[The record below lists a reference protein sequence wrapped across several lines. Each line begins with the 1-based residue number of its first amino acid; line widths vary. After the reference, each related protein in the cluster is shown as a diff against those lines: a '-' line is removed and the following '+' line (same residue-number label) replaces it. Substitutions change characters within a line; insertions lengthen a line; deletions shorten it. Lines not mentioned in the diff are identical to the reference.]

1 MYGIGM
7 QELLLILVIV
17 VLIFGSKKLPRSAA
31 GLAKPSAIQAGQL
44 GARRNRHHSQRRKEK
59 RRHNPFRIARSDF
72 SSGSVLAGVF
82 GKICQNNSTPPME
95 AGSNARHIRKATMKV
110 EQLSIFLENKAGRL
124 AQVTKTLAEAG
135 INIRA
140 LSLADT
146 SDFGILRLIVNDT
159 EKAINIMKEAG
170 FTVGRTAVVAVEV
183 DDKPGGLN
191 NILEALS
198 GQNVNVEYMYAFVQE
213 GGGSATMIFR
223 FDRIDQAIEVLKA
236 KNIPIIPADRING

>member
-17 VLIFGSKKLPRSAA
+17 VLIFGSKKLPEIGGRLGKAIRNFKRASSEPDEIDITPKDEKKKTTQPIPHQPAPISVQA
-31 GLAKPSAIQAGQL
+31 QSLLA
-44 GARRNRHHSQRRKEK
+44 
-59 RRHNPFRIARSDF
+59 F
-72 SSGSVLAGVF
+72 F

-135 INIRA
+135 IIRI
-140 LSLADT
+140 SLADT

>member
-1 MYGIGM
+1 
-7 QELLLILVIV
+7 
-17 VLIFGSKKLPRSAA
+17 
-31 GLAKPSAIQAGQL
+31 
-44 GARRNRHHSQRRKEK
+44 
-59 RRHNPFRIARSDF
+59 
-72 SSGSVLAGVF
+72 
-82 GKICQNNSTPPME
+82 
-95 AGSNARHIRKATMKV
+95 MKV

-236 KNIPIIPADRING
+236 PLTASTVSEEECLEKSPHSSGDFFMLNKQLEKLGLLSAEQVLSLSHT

>member
-17 VLIFGSKKLPRSAA
+17 VLIFGSKKLPEIGG
-31 GLAKPSAIQAGQL
+31 GL
-44 GARRNRHHSQRRKEK
+44 
-59 RRHNPFRIARSDF
+59 
-72 SSGSVLAGVF
+72 
-82 GKICQNNSTPPME
+82 GK
-95 AGSNARHIRKATMKV
+95 A
-110 EQLSIFLENKAGRL
+110 
-124 AQVTKTLAEAG
+124 
-135 INIRA
+135 
-140 LSLADT
+140 
-146 SDFGILRLIVNDT
+146 
-159 EKAINIMKEAG
+159 IMKEAG

>member
-1 MYGIGM
+1 
-7 QELLLILVIV
+7 
-17 VLIFGSKKLPRSAA
+17 
-31 GLAKPSAIQAGQL
+31 
-44 GARRNRHHSQRRKEK
+44 
-59 RRHNPFRIARSDF
+59 
-72 SSGSVLAGVF
+72 
-82 GKICQNNSTPPME
+82 
-95 AGSNARHIRKATMKV
+95 MKV

-159 EKAINIMKEAG
+159 EKAINIMKE
-170 FTVGRTAVVAVEV
+170 AVVAVEV

>member
-1 MYGIGM
+1 
-7 QELLLILVIV
+7 
-17 VLIFGSKKLPRSAA
+17 
-31 GLAKPSAIQAGQL
+31 
-44 GARRNRHHSQRRKEK
+44 
-59 RRHNPFRIARSDF
+59 
-72 SSGSVLAGVF
+72 
-82 GKICQNNSTPPME
+82 
-95 AGSNARHIRKATMKV
+95 MKV

-183 DDKPGGLN
+183 DDQPGGLN

-198 GQNVNVEYMYAFVQE
+198 GQNVNVEYMYAFITRE
-213 GGGSATMIFR
+213 ADCAIMIFR
-223 FDRIDQAIEVLKA
+223 FDKTDQAVDLHKSNGFTVLPPDQLFGNK
-236 KNIPIIPADRING
+236 D

>member
-1 MYGIGM
+1 MHISGTTRLLGLIGTPVGHSKSPQMYNYCF
-7 QELLLILVIV
+7 QK
-17 VLIFGSKKLPRSAA
+17 FN
-31 GLAKPSAIQAGQL
+31 Q
-44 GARRNRHHSQRRKEK
+44 
-59 RRHNPFRIARSDF
+59 DF
-72 SSGSVLAGVF
+72 AYFAFDV
-82 GKICQNNSTPPME
+82 TE
-95 AGSNARHIRKATMKV
+95 
-110 EQLSIFLENKAGRL
+110 EN
-124 AQVTKTLAEAG
+124 
-135 INIRA
+135 
-140 LSLADT
+140 
-146 SDFGILRLIVNDT
+146 T

>member
-1 MYGIGM
+1 
-7 QELLLILVIV
+7 
-17 VLIFGSKKLPRSAA
+17 
-31 GLAKPSAIQAGQL
+31 
-44 GARRNRHHSQRRKEK
+44 
-59 RRHNPFRIARSDF
+59 
-72 SSGSVLAGVF
+72 
-82 GKICQNNSTPPME
+82 
-95 AGSNARHIRKATMKV
+95 MKV

-140 LSLADT
+140 LSL
-146 SDFGILRLIVNDT
+146 NDT

>member
-1 MYGIGM
+1 M
-7 QELLLILVIV
+7 
-17 VLIFGSKKLPRSAA
+17 
-31 GLAKPSAIQAGQL
+31 
-44 GARRNRHHSQRRKEK
+44 
-59 RRHNPFRIARSDF
+59 
-72 SSGSVLAGVF
+72 
-82 GKICQNNSTPPME
+82 
-95 AGSNARHIRKATMKV
+95 
-110 EQLSIFLENKAGRL
+110 
-124 AQVTKTLAEAG
+124 
-135 INIRA
+135 NIRA
-140 LSLADT
+140 LSVADT